1 MRGTLPYEALIVGI
15 AVLALSLAMVA
26 SLVWTLARCYRLGLV
41 EDEPRCGR
49 CGYIV
54 HPGSRPICPECG
66 SELLKVGVH
75 TTATVPAIFPWP
87 MSFAAYIFLALA
99 AFWIGPAV
107 ARLTPSRWDFRA
119 WRSVET
125 SVSRSTALSREGTFG
140 IMATGTARWWG
151 THLHDVRVEYLPPNY
166 RTVLI
171 GPGQTPLHAGHLFG
185 PDDRYLNDD
194 REKLRQIVSQSGFD
208 PDSGEGLRLSGQI
221 LSAIRQLRRH
231 EWPAESANA
240 GVRYVPQ
247 YRSGVVEGVLFW
259 IAGAFVV
266 GRAIDRLHWR
276 RRVRALERKRQ
287 LLQDLG
293 LAA

>member
-26 SLVWTLARCYRLGLV
+26 SLVWTLARRYRLGLV

-75 TTATVPAIFPWP
+75 TTATVPPIFPWP

-107 ARLTPSRWDFRA
+107 ARLTSSRWDFRA

-125 SVSRSTALSREGTFG
+125 SVSRSTALSREGTF
-140 IMATGTARWWG
+140 
-151 THLHDVRVEYLPPNY
+151 
-166 RTVLI
+166 
-171 GPGQTPLHAGHLFG
+171 
-185 PDDRYLNDD
+185 
-194 REKLRQIVSQSGFD
+194 
-208 PDSGEGLRLSGQI
+208 
-221 LSAIRQLRRH
+221 
-231 EWPAESANA
+231 
-240 GVRYVPQ
+240 
-247 YRSGVVEGVLFW
+247 
-259 IAGAFVV
+259 
-266 GRAIDRLHWR
+266 
-276 RRVRALERKRQ
+276 
-287 LLQDLG
+287 
-293 LAA
+293 